1 MVMKMRTNVD
11 KLVKISV
18 MGEVVSPVVSK
29 SAYKISSDGKP
40 VVLPGVGGITYNVR
54 VGDLAS
60 GWEAD
65 HVEPGV
71 SIENKEKDERFP
83 EGPNAALNI
92 LTCVGNEAVV
102 ATGDTKGAKGTV
114 TGKHGGIEHILADFQ
129 PEILDKLML
138 QDKIL
143 IKAFGVGLKLLDLPE
158 VKVMNTD
165 PKFFESMNPKIVD
178 GKLEVP
184 VTHKVPAH
192 VMGSGLGASQVYS
205 GDYDIQLFDDASK
218 KKYDLE
224 DLRLGDLVAI
234 MDADHS
240 FGRIYKEGA
249 VSVGIVAHSDCIIA
263 GHGPGVTTLLT
274 SGAGHIVPRIDPKAN
289 IAEMLQLR
297 RL

>member
-1 MVMKMRTNVD
+1 M
-11 KLVKISV
+11 
-18 MGEVVSPVVSK
+18 
-29 SAYKISSDGKP
+29 
-40 VVLPGVGGITYNVR
+40 
-54 VGDLAS
+54 
-60 GWEAD
+60 
-65 HVEPGV
+65 

-92 LTCVGNEAVV
+92 LTCVGNV
-102 ATGDTKGAKGTV
+102 ATVASGDAKGSEGTV
-114 TGKHGGIEHILADFQ
+114 TGKHGGIEHILADFK
-129 PEILDKLML
+129 PETLDKLML

-143 IKAFGVGLKLLDLPE
+143 IKAFGVGFKLLDLPE

-165 PKFFESMNPKIVD
+165 PRFFESMNPKIVD

-184 VTHKVPAH
+184 VTHTVPAH

-205 GDYDIQLFDDASK
+205 GDYDIQLFDEASRK
-218 KKYDLE
+218 KHGLE
-224 DLRLGDLVAI
+224 DVKLGDLVAI

-263 GHGPGVTTLLT
+263 GHGPGITTLLT
-274 SGAGHIVPRIDPKAN
+274 SGSGRITPRIEAKAN

-297 RL
+297 